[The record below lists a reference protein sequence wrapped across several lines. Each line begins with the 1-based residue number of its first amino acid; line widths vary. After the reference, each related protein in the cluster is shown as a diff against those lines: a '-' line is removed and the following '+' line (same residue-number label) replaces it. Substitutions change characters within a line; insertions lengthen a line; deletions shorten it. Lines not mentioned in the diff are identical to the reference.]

1 MPVKKLWFKAK
12 KYGWGWYPVTWQG
25 WLVVL
30 AYVAFNFLVAMSL
43 VTLIPGVI
51 VSTATLLYICMKK
64 GDPLRWRWGKRS
76 EKTKNA
82 P

>member
-25 WLVVL
+25 WAVL
-30 AYVAFNFLVAMSL
+30 LGYVAVNFLLAMSFIL
-43 VTLIPGVI
+43 LIPGVI
-51 VSTATLLYICMKK
+51 ISTSLLIYICWRT
-64 GDPLRWRWGKRS
+64 GERPSWRWGDKK
-76 EKTKNA
+76 ETTKNA